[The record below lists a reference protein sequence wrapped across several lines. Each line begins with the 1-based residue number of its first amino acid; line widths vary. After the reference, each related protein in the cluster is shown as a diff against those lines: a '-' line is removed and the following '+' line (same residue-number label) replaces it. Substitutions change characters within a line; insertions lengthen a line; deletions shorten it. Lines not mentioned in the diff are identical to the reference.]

1 MLASSSHHW
10 LCLSRCRCPL
20 LGTRHCLIALGSSG
34 ASLPSTPVSQIDRS
48 LGHWQGVVVVAL
60 LGADGGGCGRDMVVC
75 GGGGEVR
82 PHSSGENERITKEAD
97 RRLTKDL

>member
-1 MLASSSHHW
+1 M
-10 LCLSRCRCPL
+10 
-20 LGTRHCLIALGSSG
+20 
-34 ASLPSTPVSQIDRS
+34 
-48 LGHWQGVVVVAL
+48 VAL